1 MNDVYISGEWLK
13 LKHISK
19 LNDGNTYI
27 VIRTILPGIS
37 FIRKI
42 EDDEDFY

>member
-13 LKHISK
+13 LKTIK
-19 LNDGNTYI
+19 LLNDGNTYE
-27 VIRTILPGIS
+27 VIRTILPGMHL
-37 FIRKI
+37 IRKI